1 MLPDCWLGG
10 RGSGSELPWAT
21 CSLNAAWLSW
31 TRVGWSTADRAWLS
45 EKDFLCSCTPVAP
58 TRFHSCGTYILWDLR
73 FVAFSTIPRPLLLCG
88 LSRHLC
94 APAATDS
101 ARWRSVCRGTAVN
114 PPQPLLIPRLHA
126 DFQPEGK
133 DKPASAFNVT
143 FKFFDC
149 GGRLLHL
156 RCFPSVLLKRVA
168 SASIMLLSQ
177 LLTRPWVISNCPQMS

>member
-1 MLPDCWLGG
+1 MQGLVVWASLGHF
-10 RGSGSELPWAT
+10 
-21 CSLNAAWLSW
+21 SLNAAWLSW
-31 TRVGWSTADRAWLS
+31 TLVLAGVLLIVPGSLRKASCVHINRWHPPDSTPGGLA
-45 EKDFLCSCTPVAP
+45 F
-58 TRFHSCGTYILWDLR
+58 CGLLN
-73 FVAFSTIPRPLLLCG
+73 AIPSPLLLCR

-94 APAATDS
+94 APSAPDS
-101 ARWRSVCRGTAVN
+101 ARWRSVCRCTGVN
-114 PPQPLLIPRLHA
+114 PPQPLLTPRLHA

-133 DKPASAFNVT
+133 DKPASAFNVA

-149 GGRLLHL
+149 WGRLLHL